1 MNDQLASLF
10 PWLGAQ
16 SFRYDPFE
24 NTTVTLPD
32 KEGNF
37 YIGGEKMPVGYGFN
51 INNEP
56 HIYVPKSFLEKG
68 LVKDGYQFYLPAVI
82 APGFN
87 EGVQQSGK
95 FYTPEQITQ
104 LTGDKRFEED
114 YKASQFKGEE
124 GVLLPKSLLAQA
136 PTADFVQR
144 YKIGSAENEFGIAL
158 GPLQGIGDV
167 GGKNAFVASASGR
180 PNAQAWFTYNSETRL
195 PEGFVQYTEPKKEK
209 WYESPLGALGI
220 GLIALGGFG
229 LAGLGPLAGGS
240 AAASGAALGTGLTPG
255 AAGITGLTAGTTA
268 TGIGAG
274 ALGTGLLAPASL
286 VLAPSIG
293 ASLGTVG
300 GAAVSS
306 GTSGPGLFDT
316 AQFGQTG
323 QTGITPGAAGQGLQ
337 VPTTPGLSSMGGG
350 TGLTVPVTGG
360 TVTQLGFVP
369 TGATPVLGDPKSF
382 INNPDVLGNTVFST
396 DYLAAPGAAAAGL
409 SATDAL
415 RLMNQA
421 RGLLGAGQNPIVP
434 QQQGLPQQAGG
445 SQGVDYSGLLSLLQ
459 LQAGLPGVAPLTA
472 PAQLRQIYQP
482 TLLPNVLSLLG

>member
-1 MNDQLASLF
+1 MNDELKALF
-10 PWLGAQ
+10 PWLGAE
-16 SFRYDPFE
+16 SVRYEPFD
-24 NTTVTLPD
+24 NTTITLPD
-32 KEGNF
+32 KDGNF
-37 YIGGEKMPVGYGFN
+37 TWGGEKLPVGYGFN

-56 HIYVPKSFLEKG
+56 YVYVPKSFLEKG
-68 LVKDGYQFYLPAVI
+68 LVKDGHQFYLPAVI

-87 EGVQQSGK
+87 EQFQQTAK
-95 FYTPEQITQ
+95 FYTPEQITE
-104 LTGDKRFEED
+104 LTKDTRFERE
-114 YKASQFKGEE
+114 YKDSEFKGQE
-124 GVLLPKSLLAQA
+124 GVLLPKSLIAQA

-158 GPLQGIGDV
+158 GQLQGIGTV
-167 GGKNAFVASASGR
+167 GGQNAFVASASGR

-209 WYESPLGALGI
+209 WYQSPLGMLGI
-220 GLIALGGFG
+220 GLLTFGGLG
-229 LAGLGPLAGGS
+229 LAGIGPLAGGS
-240 AAASGAALGTGLTPG
+240 AAAGGAALGTGLTPG

-274 ALGTGLLAPASL
+274 AAGTGLLAPAGFA
-286 VLAPSIG
+286 LAPSLG
-293 ASLGTVG
+293 ASLGSVG
-300 GAAVSS
+300 GTAIPS
-306 GTSGPGLFDT
+306 GSPNVGLFDT

-350 TGLTVPVTGG
+350 TGLAVPVTGG

-369 TGATPVLGDPKSF
+369 TGATPVLGDPASF

-409 SATDAL
+409 SASDLL
-415 RLMNQA
+415 RIANQA
-421 RGLLGAGQNPIVP
+421 RGLLGAGENPLVP
-434 QQQGLPQQAGG
+434 QQQGLPQSGRG
-445 SQGVDYSGLLSLLQ
+445 SQAVDYSGLLSLLQ
-459 LQAGLPGVAPLTA
+459 LQAGTPGVSSLTA
-472 PAQLRQIYQP
+472 PTQLRQIYQP